1 MTTRVNLLPWRDM
14 QRKEQDRQLL
24 SIGIFAWMLVGLV
37 VFYAHLHVSG
47 LIESQNERNKYLDSE
62 IAKLD
67 KTIKQIS
74 NIKKKRKALV
84 ERMNVI
90 YKLQADRTRMV
101 HVLDELAQTLPEG
114 VYYTSLKQK
123 GNRLA
128 LKGTAQ
134 SNARVS
140 ALMRNFSGSAWFAS
154 PNLKVVKAKGK
165 GGGRVSSFSM
175 SIVQRSRPKT
185 DKKGA
190 ADGNIK
196 GKGKGKGKKGVSEKD
211 KSK

>member
-1 MTTRVNLLPWRDM
+1 MTTRVNLLPWREM

-24 SIGIFAWMLVGLV
+24 SIGIFAWMLVGLM

-47 LIESQNERNKYLDSE
+47 LIDDQNDRNKYLKTE
-62 IAKLD
+62 IGKLN

-74 NIKKKRKALV
+74 NIKKERKALV

-114 VYYTSLKQK
+114 IYFTSLRQK
-123 GNRLA
+123 GKKLS
-128 LKGTAQ
+128 LKGNAQ

-140 ALMRNFSGSAWFAS
+140 ALMRNFSESAWFTK
-154 PNLKVVKAKGK
+154 PDLKIVKASGK
-165 GGGRVSSFSM
+165 GGRRMSSFSM
-175 SIVQRSRPKT
+175 TIIQRNTPKKT
-185 DKKGA
+185 TKSG
-190 ADGNIK
+190 
-196 GKGKGKGKKGVSEKD
+196 GKDS
-211 KSK
+211 KS

>member
-24 SIGIFAWMLVGLV
+24 SIGIFAWMLVGLM

-47 LIESQNERNKYLDSE
+47 LISDQNDRNNYLQAE
-62 IAKLD
+62 IGKLN
-67 KTIKQIS
+67 KTIKEIS

-114 VYYTSLKQK
+114 IYFTNLRQKGKKLSLK
-123 GNRLA
+123 GN
-128 LKGTAQ
+128 AQ
-134 SNARVS
+134 SNALS
-140 ALMRNFSGSAWFAS
+140 ALMRNFSESAWFTK
-154 PNLKVVKAKGK
+154 PDLKIVKASGK
-165 GGGRVSSFSM
+165 GGRRMSSFSM
-175 SIVQRSRPKT
+175 TIIQRNTPRKT
-185 DKKGA
+185 KKAG
-190 ADGNIK
+190 
-196 GKGKGKGKKGVSEKD
+196 GKD
-211 KSK
+211 SKP

>member
-1 MTTRVNLLPWRDM
+1 MTTRVNLLPWREM

-37 VFYAHLHVSG
+37 VFYAHLHVTG
-47 LIESQNERNKYLDSE
+47 LIETQNDRNKYLNSE

-67 KTIKQIS
+67 KIIKQIS
-74 NIKKKRKALV
+74 NLKKRRKALV

-101 HVLDELAQTLPEG
+101 HVLDELAQTLPDG
-114 VYYTSLKQK
+114 VFYTSLKQK
-123 GNRLA
+123 GNRLT
-128 LKGTAQ
+128 LNGNAQ

-140 ALMRNFSGSAWFAS
+140 ALMRNFSDSAWFAN

-165 GGGRVSSFSM
+165 GGGRVRSFTM
-175 SIVQRSRPKT
+175 SIVQRGRPKKNKKDAPGVKT
-185 DKKGA
+185 ADKSK
-190 ADGNIK
+190 
-196 GKGKGKGKKGVSEKD
+196 KD
-211 KSK
+211 KSKKDKSK

>member
-1 MTTRVNLLPWRDM
+1 MTTRVNLLPWREM

-47 LIESQNERNKYLDSE
+47 LIESQNARNKYLNDE
-62 IAKLD
+62 IAKLN
-67 KTIKQIS
+67 KVIKEIS
-74 NIKKKRKALV
+74 DIKKKRKALV

-114 VYYTSLKQK
+114 VFYTSLKQK
-123 GNRLA
+123 GNKLS
-128 LKGTAQ
+128 LDGNAQ

-140 ALMRNFSGSAWFAS
+140 ALMRNFSDSAWFAN
-154 PNLKVVKAKGK
+154 PNLKVVKAKGS
-165 GGGRVSSFSM
+165 GGARMSSFSM
-175 SIVQRSRPKT
+175 SITQRGRAKKNKKETTVGKT
-185 DKKGA
+185 QGKSKKG
-190 ADGNIK
+190 
-196 GKGKGKGKKGVSEKD
+196 